1 MQLLRFLDTHVCVTH
16 TAEVPARPAGAS
28 ELVAAGPSR
37 CPLALRSSRWAQSG
51 ARPQVPAALRARP
64 PRGRP
69 WPAHTPAE
77 GPPSLPG
84 GGGTHPSPSFALPS
98 VLFLSPGPRG
108 VSRDSCSA
116 GGRVGVPGAGRGSR
130 GGRAGP
136 PQATPPPPTFFWSA
150 PPRALGRERPPLKAG
165 PRGLPEGASLP
176 SLSSRRAQPTRRRS
190 VSAARGGTVRSSW
203 TATCK
208 STQQSGTQHIAQQAD
223 RTPRDAVTRTRRRDA
238 TRRHD
243 ANVTHDAVTRT

>member
-1 MQLLRFLDTHVCVTH
+1 MQLLRFLDTRVCVTH

-37 CPLALRSSRWAQSG
+37 CPLALRSSRWAESG

-64 PRGRP
+64 PRGPP

-130 GGRAGP
+130 EAAPALLRPPPRPPPFSGALRPEPWGGRGRRSRPGPAGFQRGRP
-136 PQATPPPPTFFWSA
+136 SHRCRPGERNPRGSAASLQPEVAQYARPGPRRASQRNKAERSTSRSKQTGRHATP
-150 PPRALGRERPPLKAG
+150 
-165 PRGLPEGASLP
+165 
-176 SLSSRRAQPTRRRS
+176 
-190 VSAARGGTVRSSW
+190 
-203 TATCK
+203 
-208 STQQSGTQHIAQQAD
+208 
-223 RTPRDAVTRTRRRDA
+223 
-238 TRRHD
+238 
-243 ANVTHDAVTRT
+243 

>member
-1 MQLLRFLDTHVCVTH
+1 M
-16 TAEVPARPAGAS
+16 
-28 ELVAAGPSR
+28 
-37 CPLALRSSRWAQSG
+37 W
-51 ARPQVPAALRARP
+51 

-69 WPAHTPAE
+69 AVPLHSDPPGGLSQAHAHRCLPLSAPGLPGDRRGLRTPLQRAPLPCPAAGTRTPRPALFFLRCCSFRPGPAE
-77 GPPSLPG
+77 FPG
-84 GGGTHPSPSFALPS
+84 TAALQEA
-98 VLFLSPGPRG
+98 
-108 VSRDSCSA
+108 VSGCLAR
-116 GGRVGVPGAGRGSR
+116 GAGVGEAAPALLR
-130 GGRAGP
+130 
-136 PQATPPPPTFFWSA
+136 PPP
-150 PPRALGRERPPLKAG
+150 RPPPFSGALRPG

-208 STQQSGTQHIAQQAD
+208 STQQSGTQHITQQAD

>member
-1 MQLLRFLDTHVCVTH
+1 MCDDARNAQCSYCAFWTHACHTRVCVTH

-37 CPLALRSSRWAQSG
+37 CPLALRSSRWAESG
-51 ARPQVPAALRARP
+51 ARPQVPAALRAQP
-64 PRGRP
+64 PRGPP

-136 PQATPPPPTFFWSA
+136 PQATPAPHLFLERSA
-150 PPRALGRERPPLKAG
+150 PSPGAGEAAAQGRAPRA
-165 PRGLPEGASLP
+165 S
-176 SLSSRRAQPTRRRS
+176 
-190 VSAARGGTVRSSW
+190 RGGVPPIAVVQAS
-203 TATCK
+203 ATHEAAQRLCSPRWH
-208 STQQSGTQHIAQQAD
+208 STLVLD
-223 RTPRDAVTRTRRRDA
+223 RDVQVNATKRNAAHRAASRQDATRRRDA
-238 TRRHD
+238 NATP
-243 ANVTHDAVTRT
+243 